1 MQKVYQFCL
10 VFIFTYKAFANDKK
24 ERSSVSVF
32 STKRFGSLGFYLY
45 LCTKFR
51 QKMKKSVIALLAMT
65 FTALTANG
73 QASKTVSLK
82 VIETSDV
89 HGHFFPY
96 DFMEKKPI
104 KGTLVRASSYINKQR
119 QQYGDRLLLIDNGD
133 ILQGQPCVY
142 WSNYVMPENENLA
155 AKVINYMKYDAE
167 TVGNHD
173 VEPGQ
178 KVYDKWIR
186 EVRCPLLGA
195 NIVKARATSMT
206 STASKASKEDIY
218 EGLKPYSVHY
228 KDGVKIVVIGMLTPA
243 IPNWLN
249 KSIWKGIEF
258 EEMVSCA
265 KKWMKFIRETEK
277 PDLVFGLFHSGL
289 NGGIKTDDYEENA
302 TEAVAR
308 EVPGFDII
316 FFGHD
321 HQVHNEWVTNVEGQ
335 RVLCID
341 PSCYVKNVAEAQ
353 IELTYEKGHLT
364 KKEIKGEIVSVL
376 DEEIDQQMLTHFQPT
391 IDQVKAY
398 VDRKIGRFE
407 HPIYTRESFFG
418 NSAFTDL
425 IHNLQLQISKANVS
439 FNAPLSF
446 NTVIQAGDVT
456 QGDMFK
462 LYRFENLLFV
472 LRMTGEEIRK
482 HLEFSYD
489 MWTNTMTSPEE
500 HALRLND
507 ASKEDQQRTGFQYY
521 TFNFDSAAGIDY
533 EVDLTKPDGEKVKIL
548 SMSDGTPFDEKKWY
562 KVVMN
567 SYRANGGGELLTRG
581 AGIPKDSLEGRVLFH
596 TDLDQR
602 HYLTEEIQRMGTIDP
617 QPNHNWKFTPEAWV
631 QPALARDRKQL
642 FGE

>member
-1 MQKVYQFCL
+1 M
-10 VFIFTYKAFANDKK
+10 
-24 ERSSVSVF
+24 
-32 STKRFGSLGFYLY
+32 
-45 LCTKFR
+45 
-51 QKMKKSVIALLAMT
+51 LLNTNAKT
-65 FTALTANG
+65 
-73 QASKTVSLK
+73 ASKTVRMK

-96 DFMEKKPI
+96 DFMEKKPL
-104 KGTLVRASSYINKQR
+104 KGTLVRANTYINKQR
-119 QQYGDRLLLIDNGD
+119 QQYGDNLLLIDNGD

-142 WSNYVMPENENLA
+142 WTNYVMPEDENLA
-155 AKVINYMKYDAE
+155 ASVINYMKYDAE

-173 VEPGQ
+173 IEPGH

-195 NIVKARATSMT
+195 NIVKEGTTSKT
-206 STASKASKEDIY
+206 SPACLASIY
-218 EGLKPYSVHY
+218 DGLQPYSVHY
-228 KDGVKIVVIGMLTPA
+228 KDGVKICIIGMLTPA

-265 KKWMKFIRETEK
+265 KKWVKYIQEKEK
-277 PDLVFGLFHSGL
+277 PDLLFGLFHSGKD
-289 NGGIKTDDYEENA
+289 GGISTEEYEENA
-302 TEAVAR
+302 TAAVAY

-321 HQVHNEWVTNVEGQ
+321 HQVHNEWITNKEGK
-335 RVLCID
+335 RVLIID
-341 PSCYVKNVAEAQ
+341 PSCYVKNIAEAE
-353 IELTYEKGHLT
+353 IELTYKKGKLT
-364 KKEIKGEIVSVL
+364 NKTINGEIVSVL
-376 DEEIDQQMLTHFQPT
+376 DEEIDQEMLAYFTPQ
-391 IDQVKAY
+391 IDAVKQY

-407 HPIYTRESFFG
+407 NPIYTRDSFFG

-425 IHNLQLQISKANVS
+425 IHNLQLQISKADIS

-446 NTVIQAGDVT
+446 NSVIKAGDVT

-489 MWTNTMTSPEE
+489 MWGNTMTSPED

-507 ASKEDQQRTGFQYY
+507 GAKEDQQRTGFQYY

-533 EVDLTKPDGEKVKIL
+533 EVDLTKPDGEKVRIL
-548 SMSDGTPFDEKKWY
+548 QMSNGEPFDEHKWY

-581 AGIPKDSLEGRVLFH
+581 AGIPKDSLESRVLFH
-596 TDLDQR
+596 TDMDQR
-602 HYLTEEIQRMGTIDP
+602 HYLTEEIMKMGTINP
-617 QPNHNWKFTPEAWV
+617 QPNNNWKFVPEEWTK
-631 QPALARDRKQL
+631 PALERDRKQL
-642 FGE
+642 FGK

>member
-1 MQKVYQFCL
+1 M
-10 VFIFTYKAFANDKK
+10 TKK
-24 ERSSVSVF
+24 NMI
-32 STKRFGSLGFYLY
+32 LAA
-45 LCTKFR
+45 
-51 QKMKKSVIALLAMT
+51 MMLLT
-65 FTALTANG
+65 TSLTA
-73 QASKTVSLK
+73 ATTTKTIKLK
-82 VIETSDV
+82 VIETSDI

-104 KGTLVRASSYINKQR
+104 KGTLVRVNTYVKKQR
-119 QQYGDRLLLIDNGD
+119 QQYGDHLLLIDNGD

-142 WSNYVMPENENLA
+142 WSNYVMPQDENLA
-155 AKVINYMKYDAE
+155 ASVINYMKYDAE

-173 VEPGQ
+173 IEPGH

-195 NIVKARATSMT
+195 NIVVPGASG
-206 STASKASKEDIY
+206 STRPFRTYGDIQ
-218 EGLKPYSVHY
+218 PYSVHY
-228 KDGVKIVVIGMLTPA
+228 IEGVKIVVIGMLTPS

-249 KSIWKGIEF
+249 ESIWKGMEF

-265 KKWMKFIRETEK
+265 KKWMKYIQENEQ
-277 PDLVFGLFHSGL
+277 PDLVFGLFHSGYD
-289 NGGIKTDDYEENA
+289 GGIVSDGKEENA
-302 TEAVAR
+302 TASVAR

-321 HQVHNEWVTNVEGQ
+321 HQVHNKWVKNKEGKD
-335 RVLCID
+335 VLLVD
-341 PSCYVKNVAEAQ
+341 PSCYGKNIAEAE
-353 IELTYEKGHLT
+353 IELTFQNGHLS
-364 KKEIKGEIVSVL
+364 KKDIKGEIVSVL
-376 DEEIDQQMLTHFQPT
+376 DEEIDQQMMDHFQT
-391 IDQVKAY
+391 KIDQVKAY

-425 IHNLQLQISKANVS
+425 IHNLQMQISKADIS

-446 NTVIQAGDVT
+446 NTTIQAGDVT

-462 LYRFENLLFV
+462 LYRFENLLYV

-489 MWTNTMTSPEE
+489 MWTNTMKSPED
-500 HALRLND
+500 HALLLND
-507 ASKEDQQRTGFQYY
+507 NSKEDQQRTGFQYY
-521 TFNFDSAAGIDY
+521 TFNFDSACGIDY
-533 EVDLTKPDGEKVKIL
+533 EVDLTKPDGQKVHIL
-548 SMSDGTPFDEKKWY
+548 QLSNGQPFDEKKWY

-596 TDLDQR
+596 TPLDQR
-602 HYLTEEIQRMGTIDP
+602 YYLTQEIEQMGTIDP
-617 QPNHNWKFTPEAWV
+617 RPNHNWRFVPEAWV
-631 QPALARDRKQL
+631 KPALRRDSLLL
-642 FGE
+642 FGR

>member
-1 MQKVYQFCL
+1 
-10 VFIFTYKAFANDKK
+10 
-24 ERSSVSVF
+24 
-32 STKRFGSLGFYLY
+32 
-45 LCTKFR
+45 
-51 QKMKKSVIALLAMT
+51 MKKLLFLSIIT
-65 FTALTANG
+65 FGMLLNTNAKT
-73 QASKTVSLK
+73 ASKTVRMK

-96 DFMEKKPI
+96 DFMEKKPL
-104 KGTLVRASSYINKQR
+104 KGTLVRANTYINKQR
-119 QQYGDRLLLIDNGD
+119 QQYGDNLLLIDNGD

-142 WSNYVMPENENLA
+142 WTNYVMPEDENLA
-155 AKVINYMKYDAE
+155 ASVINYMKYDAE

-173 VEPGQ
+173 IEPGH
-178 KVYDKWIR
+178 KVYDKWLR

-195 NIVKARATSMT
+195 NIVKEGTTSKT
-206 STASKASKEDIY
+206 SPACLASIY
-218 EGLKPYSVHY
+218 DGLQPYSVHY
-228 KDGVKIVVIGMLTPA
+228 KDGVKICIIGMLTPA

-265 KKWMKFIRETEK
+265 KKWVKYIQEKEK
-277 PDLVFGLFHSGL
+277 PDLLFGLFHSGKD
-289 NGGIKTDDYEENA
+289 GGISTEEYEENA
-302 TEAVAR
+302 TAAVAY

-321 HQVHNEWVTNVEGQ
+321 HQVHNEWITNKEGK
-335 RVLCID
+335 RVLIID
-341 PSCYVKNVAEAQ
+341 PSCYVKNIAEAE
-353 IELTYEKGHLT
+353 IELTYKKGKLT
-364 KKEIKGEIVSVL
+364 KKTINGEIVSVL
-376 DEEIDQQMLTHFQPT
+376 DEEIDQEMLAHFTPQ
-391 IDQVKAY
+391 IDAVKQY
-398 VDRKIGRFE
+398 VDRRIGRFE
-407 HPIYTRESFFG
+407 NPIYTRDSFFG

-425 IHNLQLQISKANVS
+425 IHNLQLQISKADIS

-446 NTVIQAGDVT
+446 NSVIKAGDVT

-489 MWTNTMTSPEE
+489 MWGNTMTSPED

-507 ASKEDQQRTGFQYY
+507 GAKEDQQRTGFQYY

-533 EVDLTKPDGEKVKIL
+533 EVDLTKPDGEKVRIL
-548 SMSDGTPFDEKKWY
+548 QMSNGEPFDEHKWY

-581 AGIPKDSLEGRVLFH
+581 AGIPKDSLESRVLFH
-596 TDLDQR
+596 TDMDQR
-602 HYLTEEIQRMGTIDP
+602 HYLTEEIMKMGTINP
-617 QPNHNWKFTPEAWV
+617 QPNNNWKFVPEEWTK
-631 QPALARDRKQL
+631 PALERDRKQL
-642 FGE
+642 FGK

>member
-1 MQKVYQFCL
+1 
-10 VFIFTYKAFANDKK
+10 
-24 ERSSVSVF
+24 
-32 STKRFGSLGFYLY
+32 
-45 LCTKFR
+45 
-51 QKMKKSVIALLAMT
+51 MKKVLLSTIILMS
-65 FTALTANG
+65 LTCCPSA
-73 QASKTVSLK
+73 QSATKKVRLK

-104 KGTLVRASSYINKQR
+104 KGTLVRANTYINKQR
-119 QQYGDRLLLIDNGD
+119 REYGDNLLLIDNGD

-142 WSNYVMPENENLA
+142 WSNYVMPEDENLA
-155 AKVINYMKYDAE
+155 AQVINYMKYDAE

-173 VEPGQ
+173 IEPGH

-195 NIVKARATSMT
+195 NIVREADKNGPANPKS
-206 STASKASKEDIY
+206 IY
-218 EGLKPYSVHY
+218 TGLKPYSVHY
-228 KDGVKIVVIGMLTPA
+228 RDGVKICIIGLLTPA

-265 KKWMKFIRETEK
+265 KKWMKYIQETEH
-277 PDLVFGLFHSGL
+277 PDLIFGLFHSGL
-289 NGGIKTDDYEENA
+289 DGGIDTPEYSENA
-302 TEAVAR
+302 TAAVAR

-321 HQVHNEWVTNVEGQ
+321 HQVHKEWITNKDGQ
-335 RVLCID
+335 KVLCID
-341 PSCYVKNVAEAQ
+341 PSCYVKNVAEAE
-353 IELTYEKGHLT
+353 IELTYENGRL
-364 KKEIKGEIVSVL
+364 KEKDIEGEIVSVL
-376 DEEIDQQMLTHFQPT
+376 DEEIDEQMLSHFQPA
-391 IDQVKAY
+391 IDKVKEY
-398 VDRKIGRFE
+398 VDRKIGKFE
-407 HPIYTRESFFG
+407 KPIYTRDSFFG
-418 NSAFTDL
+418 NSSFTDL
-425 IHNLQLQISKANVS
+425 IHNLQLQISKADIS

-446 NTVIQAGDVT
+446 NSVIKAGDVT

-489 MWTNTMTSPEE
+489 MWTNTMTSPDD
-500 HALRLND
+500 HALRLNEG
-507 ASKEDQQRTGFQYY
+507 SKEDQQRTGFEYY
-521 TFNFDSAAGIDY
+521 TFNFDSACGIDY
-533 EVDLTKPDGEKVKIL
+533 EVDLTKPNGEKVRIL
-548 SMSDGTPFDEKKWY
+548 QMSDGQPFDEKKWY

-581 AGIPKDSLEGRVLFH
+581 AGIPKDSLESRVIFH

-602 HYLTEEIQRMGTIDP
+602 HYLTEEIKRMGVVDP
-617 QPNHNWKFTPEAWV
+617 EPNHNWKFVPEAWAK
-631 QPALARDRKQL
+631 PALERDRKLL
-642 FGE
+642 FGR

>member
-1 MQKVYQFCL
+1 MIVTTLPSQ
-10 VFIFTYKAFANDKK
+10 
-24 ERSSVSVF
+24 
-32 STKRFGSLGFYLY
+32 
-45 LCTKFR
+45 
-51 QKMKKSVIALLAMT
+51 
-65 FTALTANG
+65 G
-73 QASKTVSLK
+73 QATKTVRLK

-96 DFMEKKPI
+96 DFMEKKPL
-104 KGTLVRASSYINKQR
+104 KGTLVRANSYISKQR
-119 QQYGDRLLLIDNGD
+119 AAYGDNLLLIDNGD

-155 AKVINYMKYDAE
+155 ASVINYMRYDAE

-173 VEPGQ
+173 IEPGH

-195 NIVKARATSMT
+195 NIVKEEYKNGEARPS
-206 STASKASKEDIY
+206 SIY
-218 EGLKPYSVHY
+218 DGLQPYSVHY
-228 KDGVKIVVIGMLTPA
+228 KDGVKICVIGMLTPA

-265 KKWMKFIRETEK
+265 KKWVKYIQETEK
-277 PDLVFGLFHSGL
+277 PDLLFGLFHSGL
-289 NGGIKTDDYEENA
+289 DSGIKTDEYEENA
-302 TEAVAR
+302 TAAVAR

-321 HQVHNEWVTNVEGQ
+321 HQVHNLWETNKDGGK
-335 RVLCID
+335 VLLID
-341 PSCYVKNVAEAQ
+341 PSCYVKNIAEAE
-353 IELTYEKGHLT
+353 ITLTYEKGHLT
-364 KKEIKGEIVSVL
+364 KKDIKGEIVSVL
-376 DEEIDQQMLTHFQPT
+376 DEDIDQKMLDHFQPK
-391 IDQVKAY
+391 IDEIKQY

-407 HPIYTRESFFG
+407 NPIYTRESFFG

-425 IHNLQLQISKANVS
+425 IHNLQLQISKADIS

-446 NTVIQAGDVT
+446 NTIIQAGDVT
-456 QGDMFK
+456 QADMFK

-472 LRMTGEEIRK
+472 LRMTGEEVRK

-489 MWTNTMTSPEE
+489 MWTNTMTSPED

-507 ASKEDQQRTGFQYY
+507 ESKDDQQRTGFQYY

-533 EVDLTKPDGEKVKIL
+533 EVDLTKPDGQKVKIL
-548 SMSDGTPFDEKKWY
+548 QMSDGQPFDEKKWY

-581 AGIPKDSLEGRVLFH
+581 AGIPKDSLESRVIFN

-602 HYLTEEIQRMGTIDP
+602 HYLTEEIRKMGTVNP
-617 QPNHNWKFTPEAWV
+617 QPNHNWKFVPEDWAK
-631 QPALARDRKQL
+631 PALERDRILL
-642 FGE
+642 FGK